1 MKRKKEAKKE
11 KKWYGLRPWVS
22 LCGLRPS
29 GYLNSKVWATPMGV
43 YFLGF
48 GRHKYQSRFN

>member
-11 KKWYGLRPWVS
+11 NQWYGLRPWFF

-29 GYLNSKVWATPMGV
+29 GYHNSKVWASPMGV

-48 GRHKYQSRFN
+48 RRHEYQSRFN

>member
-11 KKWYGLRPWVS
+11 KMVWATPMVF

-48 GRHKYQSRFN
+48 GRHEYQSRFN